1 MAKRVYVLT
10 QLSKDEE
17 QDSVFVLGIYDSLD
31 EAKARM
37 KRAFDYEVFDAEDSG
52 YEPETAF
59 GDRHAMVGR
68 SENWAEVWQIHTQE
82 L

>member
-1 MAKRVYVLT
+1 MAQRVYVLT

-17 QDSVFVLGIYDSLD
+17 KDSVFVIGIFDTLK
-31 EAKARM
+31 EAQCRMRKAY
-37 KRAFDYEVFDAEDSG
+37 DYEVFDAEDSG
-52 YEPETAF
+52 YDPEKKLGT
-59 GDRHAMVGR
+59 RHAMVKR